1 MATFHELTIAELR
14 PVTREAVAITFAV
27 PPALRE
33 AFRYRQGQH
42 IALRTRI
49 AGAQVMRTYSICAG
63 VPANTLRIAVK
74 RQPHG
79 VFSNF
84 ANDALEPGQTLEVMP
99 PRGHFYTPLDPNQ
112 AKHYLAFAAGSGITP
127 VLSII
132 ETTLAVE
139 RASRFTLVYG
149 NRTGA
154 SILFREELEDL
165 KNTYME
171 RFNLIH
177 VLSRESA
184 DSELLQGRITEEKCA
199 QLCERCIDIAGVDE
213 CFICGPE
220 PMLHAVTAALH
231 AHGIER
237 QRIHF
242 ELFTIPGEVKRQFQQ
257 RRDETPGDHA
267 VSRVAVIAEGRRLEF
282 ELAHDTETLLEAGL
296 RAGADLPF
304 SCKGGVCATCRAKL
318 LTGEVQMAANYALEG
333 DELKAGYVLTCQSYP
348 LSKNIVLDYDA

>member
-33 AFRYRQGQH
+33 TFRYRQGQH

-49 AGAQVMRTYSICAG
+49 AGEQIMRTYSICAG
-63 VPANTLRIAVK
+63 VPTNALRIAVK

-79 VFSNF
+79 MFSNF
-84 ANDALEPGQTLEVMP
+84 ANDELEPGQTLEVMP

-149 NRTGA
+149 NRISA
-154 SILFREELEDL
+154 SILFLEELADL
-165 KNTYME
+165 KNTHLE
-171 RFNLIH
+171 RFNLLH
-177 VLSRESA
+177 VLSREPA
-184 DSELLQGRITEEKCA
+184 DSGLLHGRITEEKCA

-220 PMLHAVTAALH
+220 PMRQAVTEALH

-237 QRIHF
+237 RRIHV
-242 ELFTIPGEVKRQFQQ
+242 ELFTVPGERKRSLPPRHAATQA
-257 RRDETPGDHA
+257 DHA
-267 VSRVAVIAEGRRLEF
+267 VSRVAIIVEGRRFEF
-282 ELAHDTETLLEAGL
+282 DLARNTESLLEAGL
-296 RAGADLPF
+296 RTGADLPF

-318 LTGEVQMAANYALEG
+318 LAGKVEMAANYALED

>member
-1 MATFHELTIAELR
+1 MATFHKLTIAELR
-14 PVTREAVAITFAV
+14 PVTREAVTITFAV
-27 PPALRE
+27 PSALRKR
-33 AFRYRQGQH
+33 FRYHQGQH
-42 IALRTRI
+42 IAVRTRI
-49 AGAQVMRTYSICAG
+49 AGEQIMRTYSICAG

-79 VFSNF
+79 LFSNF
-84 ANDALEPGQTLEVMP
+84 ANDELEPGQTLEVMP

-139 RASRFTLVYG
+139 QASRFTLVYG

-171 RFNLIH
+171 RFNLVH
-177 VLSRESA
+177 VLSREPT
-184 DSELLQGRITEEKCA
+184 DSELLHGRITEEKCA

-220 PMLHAVTAALH
+220 LMRHAVTEALH
-231 AHGIER
+231 AQGIECR
-237 QRIHF
+237 HIHS
-242 ELFTIPGEVKRQFQQ
+242 ELFTVPGEVKRQFPQHL
-257 RRDETPGDHA
+257 DETQSAHP
-267 VSRVAVIAEGRRLEF
+267 VSRIAVIAEGRRLEF
-282 ELAHDTETLLEAGL
+282 ELKHNTETLLEAGL

-318 LTGEVQMAANYALEG
+318 LAGEVRMGANYALED

-348 LSKNIVLDYDA
+348 LSKKIVLDYDA